1 MNNVTIKGSKNGI
14 VIYINSNDF
23 QVVKKDIIEK
33 MDKGKNFFKGSNI
46 LIANGEANLSYD
58 DLKSITE
65 SLRKDYKINANIKKE
80 YTKEESKEKVF
91 QGISEGKTK
100 FYKNTI
106 RSGQKINYNGNVIVI
121 GDVNSGAEVIASGN
135 IVVLGVLRGIAHA
148 GATGNKKAI
157 VAAYSL
163 KPTQLRIASLIT
175 RAPDDEKYL
184 KTNIP
189 EVAKIKDETIIIEPY
204 LPNKYF

>member
-14 VIYINSNDF
+14 IIYVNSNDF

-46 LIANGEANLSYD
+46 LIANGESNLSYD